1 MHVHAGHQP
10 AGCQNAHNGG
20 ARHIG
25 LQKGQRDITEL
36 DAQKLTVDARAI
48 TSFHED
54 REGWDSLLDDS
65 PVGYIFL
72 SPQWQEVWWQNFAG
86 EREMTGF
93 SLVGPDGATGA
104 VASLARLGDS
114 LSFVGS
120 TDTFD
125 YNDFLVRPGFEGT
138 FYPALLDILD
148 GWEWSEFRLDSL
160 LEDSP
165 TLKYLPELARARGY
179 EVESEYEDVTSG
191 VPLPGDWEEY
201 LGLLGKKDRHELRRK
216 LRRLDT
222 QTEWRW
228 YCLTTPEDVLGR
240 FDDFLG
246 LMRMSRTDK
255 EEFMNPE
262 RERFF
267 RHLAGRMAELN
278 RIRLFFMEIDGA
290 TAASSL
296 CFDYGSARLLYNSG
310 YDPSLSYYS
319 VGLLLH
325 AMCVRDAIEQGVGYF
340 DFLRGPEP
348 YKAHLGGRQRSLYK
362 MVVRRT

>member
-1 MHVHAGHQP
+1 M
-10 AGCQNAHNGG
+10 
-20 ARHIG
+20 
-25 LQKGQRDITEL
+25 
-36 DAQKLTVDARAI
+36 TVDARAI

-65 PVGYIFL
+65 PVGSIFL

-179 EVESEYEDVTSG
+179 EVESEYEDVN
-191 VPLPGDWEEY
+191 
-201 LGLLGKKDRHELRRK
+201 LGCPPS
-216 LRRLDT
+216 RRLGGVSGPAR
-222 QTEWRW
+222 QEGPPRAEAQAA
-228 YCLTTPEDVLGR
+228 P
-240 FDDFLG
+240 
-246 LMRMSRTDK
+246 
-255 EEFMNPE
+255 
-262 RERFF
+262 
-267 RHLAGRMAELN
+267 AGYPDRMALV
-278 RIRLFFMEIDGA
+278 L
-290 TAASSL
+290 
-296 CFDYGSARLLYNSG
+296 
-310 YDPSLSYYS
+310 P
-319 VGLLLH
+319 H
-325 AMCVRDAIEQGVGYF
+325 HP
-340 DFLRGPEP
+340 RGCAGP
-348 YKAHLGGRQRSLYK
+348 L
-362 MVVRRT
+362 